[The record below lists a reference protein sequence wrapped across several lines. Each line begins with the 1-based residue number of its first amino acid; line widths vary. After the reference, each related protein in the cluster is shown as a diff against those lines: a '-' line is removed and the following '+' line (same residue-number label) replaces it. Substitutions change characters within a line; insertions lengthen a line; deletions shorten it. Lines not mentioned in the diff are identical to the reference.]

1 MNSNKNLVFL
11 GMMGSG
17 KSSIGNLV
25 SEKLDLPFIDV
36 DSLIVENT
44 GMDISEIFEIDGEE
58 QFRKMETKQLKQYSE
73 SIVACGG
80 GIVLKDENRE
90 FINENGFTILLTAS
104 MEELSHRLSD
114 SGNRPLLA
122 DDNTEEA
129 LTKLWL
135 ERQLHYLNT
144 ADFTIET
151 DGKNS
156 EQLTEEI
163 LVQINS

>member
-1 MNSNKNLVFL
+1 MNIYLI

-17 KSSIGNLV
+17 KSTVGKTL
-25 SEKLDLPFIDV
+25 SEKMHKPFIDL
-36 DSLIVENT
+36 DSEIEKGT
-44 GMDISEIFEIDGEE
+44 GKNISEIFDIDGEE

-90 FINENGFTILLTAS
+90 FINENGIAILLLAT
-104 MEELSHRLSD
+104 MGELTQRLSN

-129 LTKLWL
+129 LTKLWM
-135 ERQLHYLNT
+135 ERQLDYLDT
-144 ADFTIET
+144 ANFTIET
-151 DGKNS
+151 DGKNP
-156 EQLTEEI
+156 EELTEKI
-163 LVQINS
+163 LLHINP

>member
-1 MNSNKNLVFL
+1 MNIYLI

-17 KSSIGNLV
+17 KSTVGKTL
-25 SEKLDLPFIDV
+25 SEKMHKPFIDL
-36 DSLIVENT
+36 DSEIEKGT
-44 GMDISEIFEIDGEE
+44 GKNISEIFDIDGEE

-90 FINENGFTILLTAS
+90 FINENGATILLTAS
-104 MEELSHRLSD
+104 MEELSYRLSD

-144 ADFTIET
+144 ADCTIET
-151 DGKNS
+151 DGKNP

-163 LVQINS
+163 LVQINP

>member
-1 MNSNKNLVFL
+1 MNIYLI

-17 KSSIGNLV
+17 KSTLGKTL
-25 SEKLDLPFIDV
+25 SEKIQKPFIDL
-36 DSLIVENT
+36 D
-44 GMDISEIFEIDGEE
+44 SEIEKATGKSITEIFDIDGEE

-80 GIVLKDENRE
+80 GIVLNNANRK
-90 FINENGFTILLTAS
+90 FINENGIAILLLATMGQLAQ
-104 MEELSHRLSD
+104 RLS
-114 SGNRPLLA
+114 SSNNRPLLA
-122 DDNTEEA
+122 DDNMEEA

-135 ERQLHYLNT
+135 ERLIDYLDT
-144 ADFTIET
+144 ANFTIET
-151 DGKNS
+151 DGKNP

>member
-1 MNSNKNLVFL
+1 
-11 GMMGSG
+11 MMGSG
-17 KSSIGNLV
+17 KSTVGKTL
-25 SEKLDLPFIDV
+25 SEKMHKPFIDL
-36 DSLIVENT
+36 DSEIEKAT
-44 GMDISEIFEIDGEE
+44 GKNISEIFDIDGEE

-90 FINENGFTILLTAS
+90 FINENGATILLTAS

-129 LTKLWL
+129 LKKLWL

-163 LVQINS
+163 LVQINP

>member
-1 MNSNKNLVFL
+1 MNIYLI

-17 KSSIGNLV
+17 KSTVGKPL
-25 SEKLDLPFIDV
+25 SEKMHKPFIDL
-36 DSLIVENT
+36 DSEIEKGT
-44 GMDISEIFEIDGEE
+44 GKNISEIFDIDGEE

-90 FINENGFTILLTAS
+90 FINENGVTILLTAS

-122 DDNTEEA
+122 DDNMEEA
-129 LTKLWL
+129 LTKLWM
-135 ERQLHYLNT
+135 ERQIDYLDT
-144 ADFTIET
+144 ANFTIET
-151 DGKNS
+151 DGKNP

>member
-1 MNSNKNLVFL
+1 MNIYLI

-17 KSSIGNLV
+17 KSTVGKPL
-25 SEKLDLPFIDV
+25 SEKMHKPFIDL
-36 DSLIVENT
+36 DSEIEKGT
-44 GMDISEIFEIDGEE
+44 GKNISEIFDIDGEE

-90 FINENGFTILLTAS
+90 FINENGVTILLTAS

-135 ERQLHYLNT
+135 ERQLNYLNT

-151 DGKNS
+151 DGKNPD
-156 EQLTEEI
+156 ELTEEI
-163 LVQINS
+163 LLHINP

>member
-1 MNSNKNLVFL
+1 MNIYLI

-17 KSSIGNLV
+17 KSTLGKTL
-25 SEKLDLPFIDV
+25 SEKIQKPFIDL
-36 DSLIVENT
+36 DSEIEQT
-44 GMDISEIFEIDGEE
+44 GGKSISEIFDIDGEE

-80 GIVLKDENRE
+80 GIVLNDDNRK
-90 FINENGFTILLTAS
+90 FINENGIAILLLAS
-104 MEELSHRLSD
+104 MGELSHRLSD
-114 SGNRPLLA
+114 SSNRPLLA

-151 DGKNS
+151 DGKNP
-156 EQLTEEI
+156 EQLTKEI
-163 LVQINS
+163 LVQINL

>member
-1 MNSNKNLVFL
+1 MNIYLI

-17 KSSIGNLV
+17 KSTVGKTL
-25 SEKLDLPFIDV
+25 SEKMNKPFIDL
-36 DSLIVENT
+36 DSEIENRT
-44 GMDISEIFEIDGEE
+44 GKNISEIFDTDGEE

-80 GIVLKDENRE
+80 GIILKDENRE
-90 FINENGFTILLTAS
+90 FINGNGATILLTAS
-104 MEELSHRLSD
+104 IEELSHRLSD

-122 DDNTEEA
+122 DNNTEEA

-135 ERQLHYLNT
+135 ERQVNYLNT
-144 ADFTIET
+144 ADLTIQT
-151 DGKNS
+151 DGKNP

-163 LVQINS
+163 LLHINP

>member
-1 MNSNKNLVFL
+1 MNIYLI

-17 KSSIGNLV
+17 KSTVGKPL
-25 SEKLDLPFIDV
+25 SEKMHKPFIDL
-36 DSLIVENT
+36 DSEIEKGT
-44 GMDISEIFEIDGEE
+44 GKNISEIFDIDGEE

-90 FINENGFTILLTAS
+90 FINENGVTILLTAS

-135 ERQLHYLNT
+135 ERQLNYLNT

-151 DGKNS
+151 DGKNP

>member
-1 MNSNKNLVFL
+1 MNIYLI

-17 KSSIGNLV
+17 KSTLGKTL
-25 SEKLDLPFIDV
+25 SEKIQKPFIDL
-36 DSLIVENT
+36 DSEIEQT
-44 GMDISEIFEIDGEE
+44 GGKSISEIFDIDGEE

-80 GIVLKDENRE
+80 GIVLNDDNRK
-90 FINENGFTILLTAS
+90 FINENGIAILLLAS
-104 MEELSHRLSD
+104 MGELSHRLSD

-151 DGKNS
+151 DGKNP
-156 EQLTEEI
+156 EQLTKEI
-163 LVQINS
+163 LVQINL

>member
-1 MNSNKNLVFL
+1 MNIYLI

-17 KSSIGNLV
+17 KSTVGKTL
-25 SEKLDLPFIDV
+25 SEKMHKPFIDL
-36 DSLIVENT
+36 DSEIEKGT
-44 GMDISEIFEIDGEE
+44 GKNISEIFDTDGEE
-58 QFRKMETKQLKQYSE
+58 QFRKMETKQLKQYSQ

-90 FINENGFTILLTAS
+90 FINENGATILLTAS

-129 LTKLWL
+129 LKKLWL

-144 ADFTIET
+144 ADCTIET
-151 DGKNS
+151 DGKNP

-163 LVQINS
+163 LVQINP

>member
-1 MNSNKNLVFL
+1 MNIYLI

-17 KSSIGNLV
+17 KSTVGKTL
-25 SEKLDLPFIDV
+25 SEKMHKPFIDL
-36 DSLIVENT
+36 DSEIEKATGEN
-44 GMDISEIFEIDGEE
+44 ISEIFDIDGEE

-80 GIVLKDENRE
+80 GIVLNDENRE

-151 DGKNS
+151 DGKNPK
-156 EQLTEEI
+156 QLTEII
-163 LVQINS
+163 LLHINP

>member
-1 MNSNKNLVFL
+1 MNIYLI

-17 KSSIGNLV
+17 KSTLGKTL
-25 SEKLDLPFIDV
+25 SEKIQKPFIDL
-36 DSLIVENT
+36 DSEIEQT
-44 GMDISEIFEIDGEE
+44 GGKSISEIFDIDGEE

-80 GIVLKDENRE
+80 GIVLNNANRK
-90 FINENGFTILLTAS
+90 FINENGIAILLLATIG
-104 MEELSHRLSD
+104 ELVQRLS
-114 SGNRPLLA
+114 SSNNRPLLA
-122 DDNTEEA
+122 DDNMEEA

-135 ERQLHYLNT
+135 ERQLDYLALAN
-144 ADFTIET
+144 FTIKT
-151 DGKNS
+151 DGKTP

>member
-1 MNSNKNLVFL
+1 MNIYLI

-17 KSSIGNLV
+17 KSTLGKTL
-25 SEKLDLPFIDV
+25 SEKIQKPFIDL
-36 DSLIVENT
+36 D
-44 GMDISEIFEIDGEE
+44 SEIEKATGKSITEIFDIDGEE

-80 GIVLKDENRE
+80 GIILNNANRK
-90 FINENGFTILLTAS
+90 FINENGIAILLLATIG
-104 MEELSHRLSD
+104 ELVQRLS
-114 SGNRPLLA
+114 SSNNRPLLA
-122 DDNTEEA
+122 DDNMEEA

-135 ERQLHYLNT
+135 ERLIDYLDT
-144 ADFTIET
+144 ANFTIET
-151 DGKNS
+151 DGKNP

>member
-1 MNSNKNLVFL
+1 MNIYLI

-17 KSSIGNLV
+17 KSTVGKTL
-25 SEKLDLPFIDV
+25 SEKMHKPFIDL
-36 DSLIVENT
+36 DSEIEKET
-44 GMDISEIFEIDGEE
+44 GKNISEIFDIDGEE

-90 FINENGFTILLTAS
+90 FINENGIAILLLAT
-104 MEELSHRLSD
+104 MGELTQRLSN

-135 ERQLHYLNT
+135 ERQLNYLNT

-151 DGKNS
+151 DGKNPEILS
-156 EQLTEEI
+156 EEI
-163 LVQINS
+163 LVQINP

>member
-1 MNSNKNLVFL
+1 MNIYLI

-17 KSSIGNLV
+17 KSTLGKTL
-25 SEKLDLPFIDV
+25 SEKIQKSFIDL
-36 DSLIVENT
+36 DSEIEKAA
-44 GMDISEIFEIDGEE
+44 GKFISEIFDIDGEE
-58 QFRKMETKQLKQYSE
+58 QFRKMESKQLKQYSE

-90 FINENGFTILLTAS
+90 FINENGVTILLTAS

>member
-1 MNSNKNLVFL
+1 MNIYLI

-17 KSSIGNLV
+17 KSTVGKTL
-25 SEKLDLPFIDV
+25 SEKIQKSFIDL
-36 DSLIVENT
+36 DSEIEKAA
-44 GMDISEIFEIDGEE
+44 GKSISEIFDIDGEE

-90 FINENGFTILLTAS
+90 FINENGIAILLLAT
-104 MEELSHRLSD
+104 MGELTQRLSN

-129 LTKLWL
+129 LTKLWM
-135 ERQLHYLNT
+135 ERQIDYLET
-144 ADFTIET
+144 ANFTIET
-151 DGKNS
+151 DGKNPD
-156 EQLTEEI
+156 ELTEEI
-163 LVQINS
+163 LLHINS

>member
-1 MNSNKNLVFL
+1 MNIYLI

-17 KSSIGNLV
+17 KSTVGKTL
-25 SEKLDLPFIDV
+25 SEKMHKPFIDL
-36 DSLIVENT
+36 DSEIEKGT
-44 GMDISEIFEIDGEE
+44 GKNISEIFDIDGEE

-90 FINENGFTILLTAS
+90 FINENGIAILLLAT
-104 MEELSHRLSD
+104 MGELTQRLSN

-129 LTKLWL
+129 LTKLWM
-135 ERQLHYLNT
+135 ERQIDYLET
-144 ADFTIET
+144 ANFTIET
-151 DGKNS
+151 DGKNP
-156 EQLTEEI
+156 EELTEKI
-163 LVQINS
+163 LLHINP

>member
-1 MNSNKNLVFL
+1 MNIYLI

-17 KSSIGNLV
+17 KSTVGKTL
-25 SEKLDLPFIDV
+25 SEKMHKPFIDL
-36 DSLIVENT
+36 DSEIEKATGEN
-44 GMDISEIFEIDGEE
+44 ISEIFDIDGEE

-90 FINENGFTILLTAS
+90 FINENGVTILLTAS

-151 DGKNS
+151 DGKNPK
-156 EQLTEEI
+156 QLTEEI

>member
-1 MNSNKNLVFL
+1 MNIYLI

-17 KSSIGNLV
+17 KSTVGKPL
-25 SEKLDLPFIDV
+25 SEKMHKPFIDL
-36 DSLIVENT
+36 DSEIEKGT
-44 GMDISEIFEIDGEE
+44 GKNISEIFDIDGEE

-90 FINENGFTILLTAS
+90 FINENGVTILLTAS

-135 ERQLHYLNT
+135 ERQLNYLNT

-151 DGKNS
+151 DGKNP

-163 LVQINS
+163 LIQINS